1 MKKFS
6 ISTLVVVIFC
16 YVTSAKD
23 VNFDDVDGKSSSDRR
38 AGDLEDDV
46 NTRFFNLDLNT
57 FGQQVAAGA
66 LGSVLGNAG
75 TALAGNYLNNCN
87 NRGKRSLLMH
97 AIEKRDAQEIQ
108 EKTGNSD
115 DPEVGSRIICPQDFF
130 PGNNNNNHGSYCD
143 RCNCRDY
150 ECQRQCRKCSY
161 SSGGSHGHSSNTHNS
176 GSTSCRSCSCSSYS
190 CRNKCSKC
198 SSNNNNY
205 GSNNNN
211 SGSTSCYS
219 CSCSSYSCRSKCSK
233 CSSSSNNNYGNSGS
247 NWSSWSSGSN
257 YGNNGWRNKGT
268 SVRSEGAES
277 VADSGND
284 GAVIF

>member
-161 SSGGSHGHSSNTHNS
+161 SSGGFSSGGSHGHSSNTHNS

-233 CSSSSNNNYGNSGS
+233 CSSSSNNNYGNSG
-247 NWSSWSSGSN
+247 
-257 YGNNGWRNKGT
+257 WRNKGT